1 MEWWGNSALL
11 VSGYDSDAQAYI
23 TAVEAADGQA
33 LEVAVKDAI
42 NAFVVGCK
50 ADNIWTAIKACCI
63 LAGAR
68 TLAGALVPL
77 VGPAPTNFNFT
88 GARYNRKTG
97 LLGDGATTYLLSNYQ
112 NTTDPQN
119 DKHVAVWQTEHF
131 ARNAT
136 RAVIGTSGVAGSSVL
151 VATTGLRFFRA
162 NHGGTASD
170 SSISDTTT
178 VTGLWGAS
186 RNNATSLTGR
196 YNSTNYT
203 LNIASAAPEAGNMF
217 VFSRGINSEISNG
230 RISFYSIGRHLD
242 LSVLDARIAGL
253 MNALAAAIP

>member
-11 VSGYDSDAQAYI
+11 ASGYDSDAQAYM

-50 ADNIWTAIKACCI
+50 ADVIWTAIKACCI

-97 LLGDGATTYLLSNYQ
+97 LLGDGATTYLSSNR
-112 NTTDPQN
+112 NNIADPQN
-119 DKHVAVWQTEHF
+119 NRHVCVY
-131 ARNAT
+131 AT
-136 RAVIGTSGVAGSSVL
+136 QKMSSFVNKGLIGSAGGTPASTRVL
-151 VATTGLRFFRA
+151 VTTADNVNFNLSDAVNFIFTNSYTVGTGLF
-162 NHGGTASD
+162 
-170 SSISDTTT
+170 
-178 VTGLWGAS
+178 GAS
-186 RNNATSLTGR
+186 RNNSSIYTARGANTNVLVN
-196 YNSTNYT
+196 NSSGVPGSSVIT
-203 LNIASAAPEAGNMF
+203 
-217 VFSRGINSEISNG
+217 VFSTGAAFLSDPRL
-230 RISFYSIGRHLD
+230 SFYSIGESLD
-242 LSVLDARIAGL
+242 LALLDARITGL

>member
-33 LEVAVKDAI
+33 LEVAVTDAI

-50 ADNIWTAIKACCI
+50 ADGIWTAIRSSCI

-88 GARYNRKTG
+88 GARHNRKTG
-97 LLGDGATTYLLSNYQ
+97 LLGDGATTYLLSNYD
-112 NTTDPQN
+112 NSADPQN
-119 DKHVAVWQTEHF
+119 DKHIAVWQTEHF

-136 RAVIGTSGVAGSSVL
+136 RAVIGTGGVAGSSVL
-151 VATTGLRFFRA
+151 VATTTARFFRA
-162 NHGGTASD
+162 NHGGTVSD
-170 SSISDTTT
+170 SNISDNTT

-186 RNNATSLTGR
+186 RNSATSLTGR

-203 LNIASAAPEAGNMF
+203 LNIASAAPAAGNIF
-217 VFSRGINSEISNG
+217 VFSRGTNSEITNG
-230 RISFYSIGRHLD
+230 RLSFYSIGRHLN
-242 LSVLDARIAGL
+242 LSVLEARIAGL
-253 MNALAAAIP
+253 TNTLAALSL